1 MSAAGLLV
9 PGSPLRF
16 KKAPEDAADFLYRK
30 ALAIQEMQYPQ
41 LSQQAKMMTNMIL
54 FSVATSGQIRKINPI
69 TLKPLSAPFLNPFW
83 HIFMQPW
90 GLLAGPSLVNQLF

>member
-1 MSAAGLLV
+1 
-9 PGSPLRF
+9 
-16 KKAPEDAADFLYRK
+16 LYRN

-90 GLLAGPSLVNQLF
+90 GLLARPSLVNQLF